1 MGNNPS
7 ILNSR
12 LERQVICRTFSSRL
26 LSRRERGCGISTTH
40 RLLWREWRGYW
51 STCYRRNGGT
61 SLYVIGADIVE
72 PAALVFASIDIE
84 LNGDVLAHLDIELLD
99 AVLTEDVEYHFAR
112 VLARYF
118 DDIFLSHPR
127 ITCTLRNTTAGL

>member
-51 STCYRRNGGT
+51 STCYRRNYST
-61 SLYVIGADIVE
+61 SLNVIGTN
-72 PAALVFASIDIE
+72 LVKPTAIIFVCINIK
-84 LNGDVLAHLDIELLD
+84 LYGDVFTHLDVELLD
-99 AVLTEDVEYHFAR
+99 T
-112 VLARYF
+112 VLAEN
-118 DDIFLSHPR
+118 SP
-127 ITCTLRNTTAGL
+127 NE